1 MSDSREKRVTLRF
14 YLDDPMYVE
23 AFDQLMRRH
32 RESCVPINTL
42 IVEAIHKYLCQDDSY
57 EVSRNNR
64 DYGSGAVA
72 LKHERDNE
80 ELMALLRSAIRSE
93 GDALLK
99 KWSSSLRPLA
109 IGDGSPAHGGDDAYG
124 SYGFRDT
131 QGDSLTHGS
140 GDAQDDMDEEEAD
153 DFASLGAAS
162 AFCTN
167 WG

>member
-32 RESCVPINTL
+32 RESSVPINTL
-42 IVEAIHKYLCQDDSY
+42 IVEAIHKYLCQDTSD
-57 EVSRNNR
+57 ELSRNDW
-64 DYGSGAVA
+64 DYGSGAA
-72 LKHERDNE
+72 ASKHEQDNE
-80 ELMALLRSAIRSE
+80 ELMALLRSTIRSE

-109 IGDGSPAHGGDDAYG
+109 IGDGGPAHGGDDAYG
-124 SYGFRDT
+124 SSDFHDA
-131 QGDSLTHGS
+131 QSDSLTHGS
-140 GDAQDDMDEEEAD
+140 ADAQDYMDEEEAD
-153 DFASLGAAS
+153 DFASLGAAA